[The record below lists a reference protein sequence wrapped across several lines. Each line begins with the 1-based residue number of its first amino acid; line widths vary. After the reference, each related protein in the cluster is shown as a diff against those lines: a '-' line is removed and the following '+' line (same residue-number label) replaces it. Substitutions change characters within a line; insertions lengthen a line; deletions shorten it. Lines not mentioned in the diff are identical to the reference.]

1 MDQLRHSSIS
11 LTKDHLSEII
21 SIAELRA
28 PNEACGIIAGEGSAS
43 RKVYEITNTL
53 LSPFEYLMDPEETVK
68 VFWEMEKNNLEILAF
83 FHSHPASAPLPSPT
97 DLERNFYPDTPYL
110 IIGREKQNWIVRG
123 FFLGAKDFQEIKV
136 KII

>member
-1 MDQLRHSSIS
+1 MDQLSQSCIY

-21 SIAELRA
+21 SIAKQHA
-28 PNEACGIIAGEGSAS
+28 PIEACGIIAGDGSKS
-43 RKVYEITNTL
+43 RKVYEISNTL
-53 LSPFEYLMDPEETVK
+53 MSPVEYLMDPKETVK
-68 VFWEMEKNNLEILAF
+68 VFWEMGKNNLDTLAF

-110 IIGREKQNWIVRG
+110 IVGREKKNWIVRA
-123 FFLGAKDFQEIKV
+123 FLLGAKDFQEINV